1 MRAVCFFAQR
11 VGAPLPFAAADF
23 PSHCSACEL
32 NGANVSTYSEIHYT
46 SNDGLALY
54 ARDYAACSGPARLPV
69 ICLHG
74 LTRNSSDFD
83 ELAPWI
89 AAQGR
94 RVLAPDVRGRGHS
107 ARDPDPSHYQPM
119 VYAGDVIKLAHDLG
133 IARAVF
139 VGTSMG
145 GIITMTLAMRRLG
158 LISAAILNDIGPVL
172 SEKGLARITGY
183 AGKGSTLHSW
193 QQAADYVKGIN
204 HSAFPDNP
212 DEEWPKWARRAFQEN
227 EQGQLVLRYDP
238 NIALSLQ
245 SGKLAPTSMVARMAF
260 RRLARNRPTLLV
272 RGALSDLLE
281 PAQAGYMRKA
291 APAMQYAEVPNVG
304 HAPML
309 TEPAALEAIRGFL
322 SQTD

>member
-1 MRAVCFFAQR
+1 M
-11 VGAPLPFAAADF
+11 
-23 PSHCSACEL
+23 
-32 NGANVSTYSEIHYT
+32 STYSDISFT
-46 SNDGLALY
+46 SADGLALY
-54 ARDYAACSGPARLPV
+54 ARDYAARSGPARLPV

-89 AAQGR
+89 ANQGR
-94 RVLAPDVRGRGHS
+94 RVLALDVRGRGRS
-107 ARDPDPSHYQPM
+107 ARDPDPSHYHPM

-158 LISAAILNDIGPVL
+158 LIAAAVLNDVGPIL

-183 AGKGSTLHSW
+183 AGKGSTLFSW
-193 QQAADYVKGIN
+193 DQATEYVKAVN
-204 HSAFPDNP
+204 QSAFPANP
-212 DEEWPKWARRAFQEN
+212 DEEWGKWARRAFQEN

-238 NIALSLQ
+238 NIALPLQ
-245 SGKLAPTSMVARMAF
+245 TGKVPPTSLMARLAF

-281 PAQAGYMRKA
+281 PAQANYMRKA

-309 TEPAALEAIRGFL
+309 TEAPALEAIRALL
-322 SQTD
+322 SQVD